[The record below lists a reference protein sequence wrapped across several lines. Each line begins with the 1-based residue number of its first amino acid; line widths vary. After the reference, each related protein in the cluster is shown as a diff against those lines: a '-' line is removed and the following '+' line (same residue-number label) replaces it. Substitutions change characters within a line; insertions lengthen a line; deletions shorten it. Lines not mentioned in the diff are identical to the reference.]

1 MMPGSDDETVEVG
14 VNEERRLC
22 RLARDDDQ
30 DDLREDAEELFGH
43 SAQAPI
49 DVDDGQEVRAANDEE
64 GEEDENSAKRSRPS
78 TSIVWLDFKL
88 FKKVNGKKVR
98 YAAKCIHCSK
108 QYSALSSGGTGH
120 LIRHRDKFPRRGP
133 SRARAAACARCAAR
147 AVRCGPCGEFV
158 FFFQGISK

>member
-1 MMPGSDDETVEVG
+1 MPGSNNETVEVG
-14 VNEERRLC
+14 ANEERQLC
-22 RLARDDDQ
+22 GLAGDDDE
-30 DDLREDAEELFGH
+30 DDLCEDVEELFGR

-49 DVDDGQEVRAANDEE
+49 DVGDGQESRAAKDEQ

-120 LIRHRDKFPRRGP
+120 LIRHRDECPR
-133 SRARAAACARCAAR
+133 C
-147 AVRCGPCGEFV
+147 
-158 FFFQGISK
+158 